1 MTQKQEN
8 ISLSQQKNP
17 PLKSILNL
25 SSTEYFFQNLGHI
38 LKSKTL
44 FCSTYELTYNQA
56 HSSRDEHERL

>member
-8 ISLSQQKNP
+8 ISLSQQKKP

-25 SSTEYFFQNLGHI
+25 NSTEYFFQNSVHI

-44 FCSTYELTYNQA
+44 FCSTYELTYNQV